1 MVETR
6 ENLTYSGLMTDSEDQ
21 ARFYRRLHEELSTDD
36 RQRWILLIKEL
47 RVTNGCSIYDAERIA
62 LLNPIW
68 KRWVER
74 QINSDPQC
82 KKMAR
87 YHIRHNGDAALL
99 VENEGQLTVR

>member
-1 MVETR
+1 MNR
-6 ENLTYSGLMTDSEDQ
+6 SEDR
-21 ARFYRRLHEELSTDD
+21 AEFYRQLREERSPDD

-47 RVTNGCSIYDAERIA
+47 RAEHGCSIYDAERIA

-74 QINSDPQC
+74 QINNDRRC
-82 KKMAR
+82 AKMAR

-99 VENEGQLTVR
+99 VEYEEKLTVR

>member
-1 MVETR
+1 MDER
-6 ENLTYSGLMTDSEDQ
+6 ESQ
-21 ARFYRRLHEELSTDD
+21 AQFYRQLRDEPGPND

-47 RVTNGCSIYDAERIA
+47 RVTHNCSIHDAERIA
-62 LLNPIW
+62 LLDPIW

-99 VENEGQLTVR
+99 IENEERLTVRN